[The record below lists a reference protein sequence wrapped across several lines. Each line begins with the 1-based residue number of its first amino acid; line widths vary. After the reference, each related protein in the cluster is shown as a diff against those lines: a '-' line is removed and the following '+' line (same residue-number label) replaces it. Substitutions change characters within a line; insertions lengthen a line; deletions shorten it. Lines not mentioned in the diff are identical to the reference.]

1 MKSLT
6 LSLWIV
12 LVSLMAVGTFKTANG
27 VAVAVQFDESLTP
40 SDDTGKLNP

>member
-12 LVSLMAVGTFKTANG
+12 LVSLMAFGSFKTANG
-27 VAVAVQFDESLTP
+27 VAVAVQFDGNPTP
-40 SDDTGKLNP
+40 GDETGKLIP

>member
-12 LVSLMAVGTFKTANG
+12 LVSLMAVGAFRTANG
-27 VAVAVQFDESLTP
+27 VAVAVQFDEIVQP
-40 SDDTGKLNP
+40 SDNTGTLIP

>member
-12 LVSLMAVGTFKTANG
+12 LVSLMAFGSFKTANG
-27 VAVAVQFDESLTP
+27 VAVAVQFDEPLTP
-40 SDDTGKLNP
+40 GDDTGRPNP

>member
-12 LVSLMAVGTFKTANG
+12 LVSLMAFGSFKTAYG
-27 VAVAVQFDESLTP
+27 VAVAVQFDEEVLP
-40 SDDTGKLNP
+40 NQDAGKLQP